1 MFDFFANP
9 TRFVKLARA
18 ILPWAKAVAFI
29 GFGLGLYW
37 GLITSPADY
46 QQGDTVRI
54 MYIHV
59 PVAWLA
65 SSSYF
70 RWRYQAC
77 SILCGNT
84 RLLILAREPLRL
96 LALSLR
102 G

>member
-9 TRFVKLARA
+9 TRFARIARA
-18 ILPWAKAVAFI
+18 LLPWLKLICLTAF
-29 GFGLGLYW
+29 GFGLYW
-37 GLITSPADY
+37 GLVTSPADY

-70 RWRYQAC
+70 
-77 SILCGNT
+77 
-84 RLLILAREPLRL
+84 LLLRFHVWPRPLYTNVL
-96 LALSLR
+96 TVV
-102 G
+102 